1 MNSQNSLNKPKKVVL
16 QIVAH
21 GVADKKG
28 RRSTNGPE
36 IRALRGLDYHDKSLF
51 KFIVCYSSKGNL
63 WEEFTKHKE
72 IELID
77 FSVESKYQ
85 FSAIQKMSKIIRTKK
100 VDLIHTQGPGS
111 VDFFAS
117 CASSLT
123 KTPLIITRPVMIE
136 DWIRPNLKK
145 KIYALF
151 DKFTLNHAS
160 LVVAVSK
167 AGVKYLTENSRLP
180 KQKVSLIYNGVDVNL
195 FTPSKKATDDN
206 DTLCIGTCA
215 QLAPHK
221 GWPDFLRV
229 IYLCKKKFPK
239 LKCIIVGDG
248 PLRKEVLNKANSMGI
263 FDAIDLVGFQKNVTL
278 YLRKMDIFLMTSWS
292 EGLPVATIEAMAAGL
307 PVVATSVG
315 GVSELVI
322 HGETG
327 YLGPPN
333 NPEVIADFVS
343 LLLENKELREKL
355 GKSGRER
362 VEKNFVIQKM
372 VSEYEKIYINC
383 LK

>member
-1 MNSQNSLNKPKKVVL
+1 MNIQNSSKESKKVVL

-21 GVADKKG
+21 GVADKQG

-36 IRALRGLDYHDKSLF
+36 IRALRSLDYHDKNLF

-72 IELID
+72 IELVD
-77 FSVESKYQ
+77 FAVESKYQ
-85 FSAIQKMSKIIRTKK
+85 FSAIHKIYKIIQTKR

-111 VDFFAS
+111 IDFFAS
-117 CASSLT
+117 CASSLI

-160 LVVAVSK
+160 LVVAVSES
-167 AGVKYLTENSRLP
+167 GIKYLTENSRLP

-195 FTPSKKATDDN
+195 FTPSEKAKYDN
-206 DTLCIGTCA
+206 DALCIGTCA

-221 GWPDFLRV
+221 GWPDFLSV

-248 PLRKEVLNKANSMGI
+248 PLKGEVLNRAHSMGI
-263 FDAIDLVGFQKNVTL
+263 FDLIDLAGFQKDVIP
-278 YLRKMDIFLMTSWS
+278 YLNKMDIFLMTSWS
-292 EGLPVATIEAMAAGL
+292 EGLPVAIIEAMAVGL

-315 GVSELVI
+315 GVPELVV

-333 NPEVIADFVS
+333 NPEVIAKYAS
-343 LLLENKELREKL
+343 MLLENKELGKKL

-362 VEKNFVIQKM
+362 VKENFIIQKM
-372 VSEYEKIYINC
+372 VSEYEKIYIDC
-383 LK
+383 MK

>member
-1 MNSQNSLNKPKKVVL
+1 MSQKRIL

-21 GVADKKG
+21 GVADKQG

-36 IRALRGLDYHDKSLF
+36 IRALRSLDYHDKNQF
-51 KFIVCYSSKGNL
+51 KFTVCYSNKGNL
-63 WEEFTKHKE
+63 WSEFKKHKE

-77 FSVESKYQ
+77 FSIESKYQ
-85 FSAIQKMSKIIRTKK
+85 FSAINKISKIIRSKQA
-100 VDLIHTQGPGS
+100 DLIHTQGPGS
-111 VDFFAS
+111 TDFFAS
-117 CASSLT
+117 WAAVLT
-123 KTPLIITRPVMIE
+123 RTPHVITRPVMIE

-145 KIYALF
+145 KIYAFF
-151 DKFTLNHAS
+151 DKFTLKHAS
-160 LVVAVSK
+160 SVIAVSK
-167 AGVKYLTENSRLP
+167 AGVKYLTEDSKLP
-180 KQKVSLIYNGVDVNL
+180 EQKVSLIYNGIDINL
-195 FTPSKKATDDN
+195 FKPTEKETNSN
-206 DTLCIGTCA
+206 ETLCIGTCA

-229 IYLCKKKFPK
+229 IYLLKKKFPN
-239 LKCIIVGDG
+239 LKCIVVGDG
-248 PLRKEVLNKANSMGI
+248 PLRKEVFNRAKSMGL
-263 FDAIDLVGFQKNVTL
+263 FDAIDLVGFQKNVMQ
-278 YLRKMDIFLMTSWS
+278 YLRKFDIFLMTSWS

-315 GVSELVI
+315 GMPELVI

-343 LLLENKELREKL
+343 DLLQNKILREEF

-362 VEKNFVIQKM
+362 VKKNFVIQKM
-372 VSEYEKIYINC
+372 VSKYEKTYMNNV
-383 LK
+383 K